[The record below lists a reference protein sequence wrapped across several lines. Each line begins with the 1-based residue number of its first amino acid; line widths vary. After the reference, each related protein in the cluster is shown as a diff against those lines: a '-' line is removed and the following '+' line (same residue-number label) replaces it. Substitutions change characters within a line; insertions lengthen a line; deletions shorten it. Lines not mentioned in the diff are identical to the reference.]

1 MKSDLKIKIKIKIT
15 TLISNQN
22 HIFAWKIRSR
32 SRSLFYV
39 LNSISREL
47 ASGGGQYKFVS
58 LHNFF
63 LSKIC
68 FLSKIF
74 SFPKFKIFFCPKLFP
89 IRYFFLYTI
98 FYCPKLF
105 PVIRYYNFSI
115 IIPSLYHIVKLFQLN
130 QQFFQNNF

>member
-39 LNSISREL
+39 LNSISRAL
-47 ASGGGQYKFVS
+47 ASGGGGVVVA
-58 LHNFF
+58 NFPRHIF
-63 LSKIC
+63 SCLY
-68 FLSKIF
+68 FFRPQIF
-74 SFPKFKIFFCPKLFP
+74 SFPTN
-89 IRYFFLYTI
+89 FFLYTI
-98 FYCPKLF
+98 FYCKKLF